1 LVGHSYQSNYSKRE
15 LFDKM
20 NKYCEEK
27 ETGKKRRRPVILALR
42 QSVALWVVGQSVAL
56 INQIIQNKN
65 NFIK

>member
-1 LVGHSYQSNYSKRE
+1 
-15 LFDKM
+15 M